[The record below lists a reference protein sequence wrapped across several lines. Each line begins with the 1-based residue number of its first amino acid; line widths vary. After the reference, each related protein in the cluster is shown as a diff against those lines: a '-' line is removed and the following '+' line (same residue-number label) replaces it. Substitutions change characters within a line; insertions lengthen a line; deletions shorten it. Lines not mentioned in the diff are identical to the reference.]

1 MPGSRVVA
9 ARARLSERLNQ
20 QRAALAAAA
29 RCQDGVD
36 VARARADELTA
47 QGAWLV
53 SEAEHALAAAV
64 RQLAA
69 VMGSVE
75 LAAALLD
82 VDEAVVRKAIAI
94 RRRIRDAGSARPS
107 VAAPTRSIDAQA
119 P

>member
-9 ARARLSERLNQ
+9 ARARLAERLGQ
-20 QRAALAAAA
+20 QRAVLAAAA

-36 VARARADELTA
+36 VARAKAEELTA
-47 QGAWLV
+47 HGAWLV
-53 SEAEHALAAAV
+53 SEAEQALAAAV

-82 VDEAVVRKAIAI
+82 VDEAVVRKAMAI
-94 RRRIRDAGSARPS
+94 RRRVRDAGSARPS
-107 VAAPTRSIDAQA
+107 AVAPARRVEGHAP
-119 P
+119 

>member
-9 ARARLSERLNQ
+9 ARARLAERLNQ

-36 VARARADELTA
+36 VARAKAEELAA
-47 QGAWLV
+47 QGALLV
-53 SEAEHALAAAV
+53 SEADQALAAAV

-69 VMGSVE
+69 VTGSVE

-94 RRRIRDAGSARPS
+94 RRRNRDAGSTRPS
-107 VAAPTRSIDAQA
+107 VAAPARSIQA
-119 P
+119 KAP